1 MNDFPRFD
9 LQGQVALVTG
19 AARGLGRAISLA
31 LAHAGADVALG
42 FRDVSSGGEL
52 VREIEGLG
60 RRALPLQV
68 DISNMEQIFSGVN
81 ETTSRLGKLDILV
94 NNAGIAPE
102 NLAENVRE
110 QDFDATLAVNLK
122 GTFFVSQA
130 AGRVMIRQ
138 KHGRII
144 NMSSQAGFAAL
155 PGESVYCMTKAAI
168 AHLTKCLAVEWGKHG
183 ITGNAVAPTFIRTP
197 GTEEYL
203 SVLQNRAAELERLAA
218 LHRVGVRG
226 ISRFDASEISVQ
238 IAGEVA
244 DFDELAWVDRRERKH
259 VSRVLPLAIAA
270 ATEALSEAG
279 VETSSLPLE
288 QKRRFAVILGSG
300 GGSQEFTEEQYRL
313 FFHQQYKSMSLFCVP
328 TGVMGTLSSELS
340 VRFGLRG
347 PSHVVTT
354 GCTSST
360 DALGYAMRQ
369 IQSGRLDMVLSGGA
383 DAPIALGIVKGFL
396 LMKILTD
403 SWNHAPERAS
413 RPFSVARA
421 GFVLAEG
428 AWMLVLEEYEHAWA
442 RGAKILGEI
451 CGYW

>member
-60 RRALPLQV
+60 RRALPLQM
-68 DISNMEQIFSGVN
+68 DISSMEQIFSAVD
-81 ETTSRLGKLDILV
+81 ETVSRFGKLDILV

-122 GTFFVSQA
+122 GTFFASQA

-183 ITGNAVAPTFIRTP
+183 ITVNAVAPTFIRTP

-203 SVLQNRAAELERLAA
+203 SVPQNRADVLERIAA
-218 LHRVGVRG
+218 LHRIG
-226 ISRFDASEISVQ
+226 EPM
-238 IAGEVA
+238 EVA
-244 DFDELAWVDRRERKH
+244 GAVVFLA
-259 VSRVLPLAIAA
+259 SPAA
-270 ATEALSEAG
+270 SLITG
-279 VETSSLPLE
+279 ET
-288 QKRRFAVILGSG
+288 ILIDG
-300 GGSQEFTEEQYRL
+300 GWT
-313 FFHQQYKSMSLFCVP
+313 
-328 TGVMGTLSSELS
+328 
-340 VRFGLRG
+340 
-347 PSHVVTT
+347 
-354 GCTSST
+354 
-360 DALGYAMRQ
+360 
-369 IQSGRLDMVLSGGA
+369 
-383 DAPIALGIVKGFL
+383 
-396 LMKILTD
+396 
-403 SWNHAPERAS
+403 
-413 RPFSVARA
+413 AR
-421 GFVLAEG
+421 
-428 AWMLVLEEYEHAWA
+428 
-442 RGAKILGEI
+442 
-451 CGYW
+451 